1 MTVNS
6 TTRKTSPFVGN
17 NLTTQLP
24 FAFMVF
30 TAADILVTKAVTATG
45 VESKL
50 TLNTDY
56 TVTLNSNQATNPGG
70 TVFLTSA
77 LAIGTTSVV
86 SSQVQELQKTDITNG
101 GGFYPDV
108 IEAALDKQM
117 IISQQLSEQI
127 DRCAKLPI
135 TNPAAA
141 DALTADLVRLASS
154 ADNIDAVAN
163 SIGNVNTAAANMP
176 AIIAAPMQASIA
188 TTKAAESLSS
198 ANSASSSAATATAK
212 ASEASSSAT
221 SASALL
227 ASFRSI
233 MLGAFANDAA
243 AAAFASANGIALV
256 DGVMYENTTGTPN
269 KFRIYNG
276 TIWDDYDS
284 SAQVSQLAAAL
295 SAANAAVSE
304 ANALS
309 YKNSAQ
315 TSKTGAD
322 SAAATATAQA
332 TIATTK
338 AGEANTS
345 AAAAANSA
353 SAAAA
358 TKAQVDASLAYVSSI
373 TSYKLSV
380 LKNGGSTSQIVQI
393 NGSTLPVG
401 NRGGSTINV
410 SLTS

>member
-6 TTRKTSPFVGN
+6 TTRKTNPFVGN

-50 TLNTDY
+50 ILNTDY
-56 TVTLNSNQATNPGG
+56 TVTLNSNQTTNPGG

-77 LAIGTTSVV
+77 LATGTTCVL

-135 TNPAAA
+135 TNQTAA
-141 DALTADLVRLASS
+141 DALSADLVRLASS

-163 SIGNVNTAAANMP
+163 DLTNINSVSANLTNINAVVASATNINAVSGDLININNVAGDLANINAVAADKTNIDVVATNISSVNTNTANIIAIQNAAAN
-176 AIIAAPMQASIA
+176 ADTATTQAGIA
-188 TTKAAESLSS
+188 TT
-198 ANSASSSAATATAK
+198 
-212 ASEASSSAT
+212 
-221 SASALL
+221 
-227 ASFRSI
+227 
-233 MLGAFANDAA
+233 
-243 AAAFASANGIALV
+243 
-256 DGVMYENTTGTPN
+256 
-269 KFRIYNG
+269 
-276 TIWDDYDS
+276 
-284 SAQVSQLAAAL
+284 
-295 SAANAAVSE
+295 
-304 ANALS
+304 
-309 YKNSAQ
+309 
-315 TSKTGAD
+315 
-322 SAAATATAQA
+322 QA
-332 TIATTK
+332 GIATTK
-338 AGEANTS
+338 AGEAATS
-345 AAAAANSA
+345 ATNSANSA
-353 SAAAA
+353 SAAAGSATTASTQAGIATTKATEAAASAAAAAA
-358 TKAQVDASLAYVSSI
+358 TKAQVDSSLAYVSSI

-380 LKNGGSTSQIVQI
+380 LKNGGSSSQIVQI